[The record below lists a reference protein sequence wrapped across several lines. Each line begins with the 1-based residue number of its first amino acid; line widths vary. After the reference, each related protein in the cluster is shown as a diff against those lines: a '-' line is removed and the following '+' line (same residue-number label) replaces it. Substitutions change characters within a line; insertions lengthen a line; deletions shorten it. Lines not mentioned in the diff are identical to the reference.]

1 MNENTLS
8 TLATIADD
16 YSELHAAA
24 LYMSRGSMGGF
35 AGHIGDAMLVA
46 DPGNLERLRRAFPD
60 LIQRAWDH
68 IAINS

>member
-8 TLATIADD
+8 TLSTIADD

-24 LYMSRGSMGGF
+24 LYMARGNMGGF
-35 AGHIGDAMLVA
+35 AGYIGDAMLVA
-46 DPGNLERLRRAFPD
+46 DPNNLERLRRAFPD

-68 IAINS
+68 ISLNS